1 MVLFD
6 DQGWMK
12 ENTWIQPDGSYYYLS
27 ASGAMVTGYQRVNGT
42 PYFFRD
48 SGVWV
53 ENRGQ
58 ALGEYAETFVGKIP
72 YVWGG
77 ADLNNWRRLLRIYDG
92 YS

>member
-1 MVLFD
+1 MASGYYFD

-12 ENTWIQPDGSYYYLS
+12 ENTWIQPDGNYYYLS

-42 PYFFRD
+42 PYFFRE

-58 ALGEYAETFVGKIP
+58 ALLVNTQRHLWKNPICLG
-72 YVWGG
+72 WG
-77 ADLNNWRRLLRIYDG
+77 RFE
-92 YS
+92 